1 MPREALNEYVRSQF
15 PALKNEI
22 KGRPAAYLDGPAGYQ
37 VPSRV
42 IRAVEDYFVNMN
54 ANTEGAFITSKKN
67 DEMINSARHIF
78 ADFFNCS
85 WDEVV
90 FGANMTTMNF
100 ALSLALMR
108 EMQAG
113 DRVIITELDHEGNRG
128 PWQQLQKRGII
139 IDEVAVDIDTC
150 TLDMNDFS
158 KKLNPNTKV
167 VAVTHAS
174 NCVGTITDVK
184 KIVAMAKDAGAYTV
198 IDAVHYAA
206 HGPID
211 VKGIGTDFLLCSVYK
226 FFGPHI
232 GVMYAKTGVLSKLT
246 PLKVNAQYNYP
257 PYMMETGTLHQEGI
271 AGAAEAVDFVADAG
285 EKYGSES
292 QAKTANEKATRRK
305 RIVEGLLAFKS
316 YEEELTKYLI
326 DELSHM
332 KEVTIYGPPE
342 GYPRTSTVSITNND
356 YTPRQIAEY
365 LGDRGIFVWDGD
377 FYAVKLV
384 ERLGLGDKGGVIRI
398 GIAPYN
404 TKEELSRL
412 ITALKDKE
420 SLENFIKRRE

>member
-1 MPREALNEYVRSQF
+1 MPRETLNEYVRNQF
-15 PALKNEI
+15 PALKNEVDG
-22 KGRPAAYLDGPAGYQ
+22 KPAAYLDGPAGYQ
-37 VPSRV
+37 VPRRV

-54 ANTEGAFITSKKN
+54 ANTEGAFVTSKKN

-128 PWQQLQKRGII
+128 PWQQLRERGII

-184 KIVAMAKDAGAYTV
+184 KIVALAKDAGAYAV

-211 VKGIGTDFLLCSVYK
+211 VKEMGADFLLCSAYK

-232 GVMYAKTGVLSKLT
+232 GAMYAKRDVLSKLT
-246 PLKVNAQYNYP
+246 PLKVNEQFNYP
-257 PYMMETGTLHQEGI
+257 PYMMETGTLHHEGI
-271 AGAAEAVDFVADAG
+271 AGAAEAVEFVADVG
-285 EKYGSES
+285 EKFGGKFKS
-292 QAKTANEKATRRK
+292 KTANEETTRRK
-305 RIVEGLLAFKS
+305 RIVEGLLVFES

-326 DELSHM
+326 DELSHI

-342 GYPRTSTVSITNND
+342 GYPRTSTVSITHND

-412 ITALKDKE
+412 ITALNDKE
-420 SLENFIKRRE
+420 ALENFIKRSE